1 MNTAL
6 AQLVEAEL
14 ERPEIKSAEVT
25 DDSLV
30 LDLQDGRTIIAPIL
44 WYPRLA
50 AATAHERQQYQIRRS
65 VISWPD
71 LDEEV
76 SVRGILLGRKSGESS
91 ESLQRWLSQRNSA
104 LSTT

>member
-14 ERPEIKSAEVT
+14 ERPEIKSFEVT
-25 DDSLV
+25 EDGLTV
-30 LDLQDGRTIIAPIL
+30 DLQDGRTIIAPIL

-50 AATAHERQQYQIRRS
+50 YATAHERQHCQVHRS
-65 VISWPD
+65 VIYWPD

-76 SVRGILLGRKSGESS
+76 SVRGLLLGRKSGESA

-104 LSTT
+104 LST